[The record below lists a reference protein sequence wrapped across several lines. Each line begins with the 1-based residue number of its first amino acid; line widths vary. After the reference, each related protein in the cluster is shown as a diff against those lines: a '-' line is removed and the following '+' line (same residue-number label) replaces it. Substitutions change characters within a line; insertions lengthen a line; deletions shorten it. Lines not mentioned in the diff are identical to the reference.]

1 MGGAQNL
8 ALSRLPQVWPCP
20 IICLRKLGTELRMS
34 RKTTGVSEPIRAR
47 GGSREY
53 SSVLNNGQ
61 LLSLLFSRDYS
72 QLGL

>member
-8 ALSRLPQVWPCP
+8 TLSRLPQVWPCP

-53 SSVLNNGQ
+53 RGITPFGQ
-61 LLSLLFSRDYS
+61 
-72 QLGL
+72 G